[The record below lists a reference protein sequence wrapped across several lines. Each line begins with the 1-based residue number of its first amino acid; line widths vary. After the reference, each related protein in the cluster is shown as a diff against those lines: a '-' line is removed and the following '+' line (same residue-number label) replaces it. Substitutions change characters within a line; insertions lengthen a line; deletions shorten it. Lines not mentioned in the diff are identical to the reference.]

1 MVAVNLIIILS
12 LCQFQKINLLYKI
25 QKNTEYSVICLHCI
39 VVSKL
44 LIIIKIVIR
53 KDVAVMTE
61 NRIREL
67 RKSQQ
72 YVTRSLGNYN

>member
-1 MVAVNLIIILS
+1 MVAVNLIILS

-39 VVSKL
+39 VVIKL